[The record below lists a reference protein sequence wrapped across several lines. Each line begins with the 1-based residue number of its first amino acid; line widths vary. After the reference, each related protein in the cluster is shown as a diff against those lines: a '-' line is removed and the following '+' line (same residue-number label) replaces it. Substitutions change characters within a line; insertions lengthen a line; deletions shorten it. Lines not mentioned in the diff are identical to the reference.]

1 MGVWGSNF
9 ALLTREASHFEA
21 IKFGWFLF
29 IWRRLKFDAMK
40 FDFTKYAANGSAVK
54 FGF

>member
-1 MGVWGSNF
+1 MIERAGAGVWGSNF
-9 ALLTREASHFEA
+9 A

-40 FDFTKYAANGSAVK
+40 FDATKYGANGFEVK
-54 FGF
+54 F